1 MAKAKIS
8 QLNPKGSNLSS
19 TDLFE
24 VSVQTGSGYDTYS
37 ITVLVVVS
45 FLIPV
50 LLKT

>member
-24 VSVQTGSGYDTYS
+24 VSVQIQD
-37 ITVLVVVS
+37 
-45 FLIPV
+45 
-50 LLKT
+50 KK